1 MSSICPQCGGA
12 VSEGG
17 SFCQYCGT
25 PLKASLRAIVCAEC
39 NTSNPPST
47 NFCVGCGGRL
57 DPGGPDEPDGQDD
70 MGDPGLTPGPSS
82 RGRYGESSSPSLTG
96 ETRLVAVRRDGSDG
110 ESFTISGEQMDI
122 GRSEGDLRFDDPHLA
137 PRHAR
142 LARRGPGRYA
152 VIPLEARN
160 GVYIRISQPFELG
173 DGDQFL
179 VGKQVLRFELLSD
192 AEKSLRPAIEHG
204 IVLFGTP
211 VKAPWGRLR
220 QLTAAGTSR
229 DLYHLTRAE
238 VTLGR
243 EQGDIVFSDDEFLSR
258 RHAQVHFRNGRV
270 TLHDLNSSNGT
281 YVRLRGEHGL
291 GHGEMIR
298 MGDELLRFE
307 IG

>member
-1 MSSICPQCGGA
+1 MSSCPQCGGA

-25 PLKASLRAIVCAEC
+25 PLKTSLRATICPEC
-39 NTSNPPST
+39 STSNPPST

-57 DPGGPDEPDGQDD
+57 DGGDDEDTD
-70 MGDPGLTPGPSS
+70 LTPGLAS
-82 RGRYGESSSPSLTG
+82 RGRYGESSPSLTG

-110 ESFTISGEQMDI
+110 DSFPIVGEQMDI
-122 GRSEGDLRFDDPHLA
+122 GRSEGDLRFEDPHLA

-142 LARRGPGRYA
+142 LARRGPGQYA

-179 VGKQVLRFELLSD
+179 VGKQVLRFELLSEG
-192 AEKSLRPAIEHG
+192 EKSLRPAIEHG

-258 RHAQVHFRNGRV
+258 RHAQVAFQGGRV

-281 YVRLRGEHGL
+281 YVRLRGEHPL
-291 GHGEMIR
+291 AHGEMIR